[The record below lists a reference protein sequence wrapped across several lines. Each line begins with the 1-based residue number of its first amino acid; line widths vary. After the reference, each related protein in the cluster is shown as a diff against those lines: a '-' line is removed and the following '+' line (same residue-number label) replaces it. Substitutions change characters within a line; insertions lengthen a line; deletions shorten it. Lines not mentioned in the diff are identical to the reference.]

1 MVEYSRC
8 CVDLSTN
15 VMAFCRFRRKV
26 LYVWLNWKYNIKNQ
40 KPKSMKIAIFAL
52 MLATAA
58 PMSAHVNEKWNEVI
72 KIEKVGAFKF
82 LVNASSHSNAS
93 VIIRDVDNNIIHREY
108 LNKITLFNFNS
119 LQDGKY
125 TLQVLDSRK
134 NVIETKAF
142 EINTQVKRDLVTIK

>member
-40 KPKSMKIAIFAL
+40 KPRPMKIAIFAL

-58 PMSAHVNEKWNEVI
+58 PMSAHVNEKWNEVV
-72 KIEKVGAFKF
+72 KIEKVGTFKF

-93 VIIRDVDNNIIHREY
+93 VIILDADNNIIHREY

-125 TLQVLDSRK
+125 TLQVLNSRK

-142 EINTQVKRDLVTIK
+142 EINTQVKRNLVTIK